1 MQTKKYEYKKF
12 DNIYAIRLIKD
23 SEIIHSLKEF
33 CEENKITAG
42 IIQGIGALNSLTLGY
57 FNSATKEYKEKT
69 IQGSIEMTSLMGN
82 ISIKDSQKV
91 AGSADPYLYHGIGYC
106 WMGFFLL
113 LRSVLCRRF
122 CPLI

>member
-82 ISIKDSQKV
+82 ISIKDSSNIPTLPRNSIK
-91 AGSADPYLYHGIGYC
+91 
-106 WMGFFLL
+106 
-113 LRSVLCRRF
+113 
-122 CPLI
+122 